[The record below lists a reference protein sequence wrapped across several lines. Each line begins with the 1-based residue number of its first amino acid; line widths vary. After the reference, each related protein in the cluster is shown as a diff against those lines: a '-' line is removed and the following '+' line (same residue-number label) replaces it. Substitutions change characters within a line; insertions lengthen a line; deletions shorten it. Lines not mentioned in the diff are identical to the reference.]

1 MLLPHRN
8 LLFAVAAWV
17 GASVAAIPLPAL
29 LPVWRTAGLLLLAA
43 ALADAWLAL
52 RRGNP
57 LHVERRMNAIWPL
70 GVEQKIRLRVQLRES
85 TGGGSGRRL
94 RGLLFDHH
102 PDAFAV
108 HDLPLP
114 FNVAPGE
121 WIEPAYRLTAN
132 ERGDHRFGEVHAR
145 LDSPF
150 RLWHTQHRCADAA
163 EARVYPNFARVT
175 QYALL
180 ATDDRLAQMGVLR
193 RWRRG
198 EGSDFHQLREYRRG
212 DPPRSIDWKATAR
225 VRKPI
230 VREYQDERDQQ
241 IVFLLDCGQRMLTR
255 DDTLSH
261 FDHTL
266 NAMLLLAYVALR
278 QGDAVGFGTF
288 AHAEPRYFP
297 PRKSAAALPLLLD
310 ATYDLQASAQTSD
323 YLAASDLLCRR
334 LRKRSLVILLTN
346 LRDEDDATLPAA
358 LEQLRRRHLVLLAS
372 LRETG
377 LDKLRRNEIGDFDD
391 ALGYAAAIEYL
402 QARQRQFARLR
413 GQGAHLLDTS
423 PKQLPVALV
432 NRYWDMKRGG
442 VI

>member
-8 LLFAVAAWV
+8 LLLAAAAWAGV
-17 GASVAAIPLPAL
+17 SVAAIPVPAALPLWQA
-29 LPVWRTAGLLLLAA
+29 AGLLLLAA
-43 ALADAWLAL
+43 ALADAWLASS
-52 RRGNP
+52 RGNP
-57 LHVERRMNAIWPL
+57 LRVERRMAAVWPL
-70 GVEQKIRLRVQLRES
+70 GVEQKIRLRVQPLAGWN
-85 TGGGSGRRL
+85 GGRL
-94 RGLLFDHH
+94 RGVLFDHH

-108 HDLPLP
+108 RDLPLP
-114 FNVAPGE
+114 FSVGAGE
-121 WIEPAYRLTAN
+121 WVEAAYRLTAN
-132 ERGDHRFGEVHAR
+132 ERGDHRFGEVHLR

-150 RLWHTQHRCADAA
+150 RLWRAQHRCAGAA
-163 EARVYPNFARVT
+163 EVRVYPNFARVT

-180 ATDDRLAQMGVLR
+180 ATDNRLAQMGVLR

-225 VRKPI
+225 MRKLI
-230 VREYQDERDQQ
+230 AREYQDERDQQ

-255 DDTLSH
+255 DDALSH
-261 FDHTL
+261 FDLTL

-288 AHAEPRYFP
+288 AHAAPRFFP
-297 PRKSAAALPLLLD
+297 PRKSAAALPMLLD
-310 ATYDLQASAQTSD
+310 AAYDLQPSAQTSD

-346 LRDEDDATLPAA
+346 LRDEDDATLLPA
-358 LEQLRRRHLVLLAS
+358 LRQLRQRHLVLLAS

-377 LDKLRRNEIGDFDD
+377 LDKLRKDEIADFDG

-402 QARQRQFARLR
+402 QARQRQFARLHA
-413 GQGAHLLDTS
+413 QGAHLLDTS
-423 PKQLPVALV
+423 PRQLPVALV
-432 NRYWDMKRGG
+432 NRYWELKRGG
-442 VI
+442 II